1 MKKNLTDVQIVYT
14 VSKNSI
20 IMNTILAVFKMIA
33 GVVANSGAMISDAIH
48 SASDVFSTVIVIIGA
63 KISNK
68 ESDEK
73 HQYGYE
79 RYECVASIIL
89 AIILGATGV
98 GVGIAGYN
106 KLRQAE
112 VTDIVAPGTLALI
125 AAIVSIIVK
134 EAMYWYTRNAAI
146 KINSIS
152 LMEDAWHHRSDALSS
167 IGSLIGV
174 AGARMGYKLLD
185 PLASIIICVFIVK
198 VAGEIFVDSIRKMTD
213 ESCDKK
219 TVEEMKKIILRIEGV
234 MGIDSIKTRVFGSK
248 IYVDVEIVCD
258 GNLELKYAH
267 DIAENVHI
275 SLEENIKGVKHC
287 MVHVNPK

>member
-89 AIILGATGV
+89 AII
-98 GVGIAGYN
+98 
-106 KLRQAE
+106 
-112 VTDIVAPGTLALI
+112 
-125 AAIVSIIVK
+125 
-134 EAMYWYTRNAAI
+134 
-146 KINSIS
+146 
-152 LMEDAWHHRSDALSS
+152 
-167 IGSLIGV
+167 
-174 AGARMGYKLLD
+174 
-185 PLASIIICVFIVK
+185 
-198 VAGEIFVDSIRKMTD
+198 
-213 ESCDKK
+213 
-219 TVEEMKKIILRIEGV
+219 
-234 MGIDSIKTRVFGSK
+234 
-248 IYVDVEIVCD
+248 
-258 GNLELKYAH
+258 
-267 DIAENVHI
+267 
-275 SLEENIKGVKHC
+275 
-287 MVHVNPK
+287 

>member
-1 MKKNLTDVQIVYT
+1 
-14 VSKNSI
+14 
-20 IMNTILAVFKMIA
+20 
-33 GVVANSGAMISDAIH
+33 
-48 SASDVFSTVIVIIGA
+48 
-63 KISNK
+63 
-68 ESDEK
+68 
-73 HQYGYE
+73 
-79 RYECVASIIL
+79 
-89 AIILGATGV
+89 
-98 GVGIAGYN
+98 
-106 KLRQAE
+106 
-112 VTDIVAPGTLALI
+112 
-125 AAIVSIIVK
+125 
-134 EAMYWYTRNAAI
+134 MYWYTRNAAI
-146 KINSIS
+146 KIYSIS
-152 LMEDAWHHRSDALSS
+152 LMADAWHHRSDALSS

-219 TVEEMKKIILRIEGV
+219 TVEEMKKIILSIEGV